1 MTNPFDSAGSKAPP
15 KPFTVN
21 EGRREVRSFVLRQGR
36 FTPAQQRAFDER
48 WPRFGLDFSGE
59 PRDLDATFGRD
70 AHKVL
75 EIGFGNGAAL
85 RFAAQQDP
93 SRDYIGLEVHAPG
106 VGRLLN
112 ALADD
117 NADHV
122 RLYHHDAVEVLEKE
136 IADGALDEVRIYFP
150 DPWHKKRH
158 NKRRLIQPGF
168 AELLVRKLRPGGRL
182 HCATDWEDY
191 AEQMWDVLDATPG
204 LVNRA
209 GPRGSVPRPD
219 WRPQTHFETRG
230 QKLGHGVEQRLL
242 MMTTA
247 IAGLNSS
254 FMQNPSVM
262 ALYLPVASRLAARTG
277 LTMQRLLL
285 PISAAIVMGG
295 ALTMVGN
302 SPLILLNDLL
312 ASANNNLP
320 SGLATIEPLRM
331 FAPLPIGIAL
341 LIASLLYFRYY
352 GDRKLVEEESLV
364 NDGTT
369 PARTESYFAK
379 TYGIEGDV
387 FELVVTAESPLVGMT
402 LGEAENLHDAP
413 LLLALKTGND
423 TRLAPPA
430 EMRIWVGSVLGAMG
444 PRQQIHDF
452 AQNQFLRMSS
462 RLKHLGDLFNP
473 SRAGISEAV
482 VPPTSGVIG
491 KTAGELRLR
500 KERGISLLAIN
511 RDKQVIRE
519 DVRDVQLR
527 AGDMLVFHSIWT
539 DLAQAAKS
547 RDFVVV
553 TDYPTGE
560 QRPHKFKIAMA
571 IFALTILIALTS
583 KLPVALTLMTG
594 VAGMLLTGV
603 LRMDEAYA
611 SINWKTVFMMA
622 GLIPLGWAMDSSG
635 AAAWVAGHT
644 IDKLPT
650 GIPIW
655 VLELALALLTTV
667 FSLVISHVGATI
679 VMVPIAVNLALA
691 AGGNPTAFALI
702 VALSASNNLMTAS
715 NPVISM
721 ITGPANYTPREMWRV
736 GGPLSLIYTCVVVV
750 MINLMF

>member
-1 MTNPFDSAGSKAPP
+1 MDTALTLTNDMKLVLGLVGFTMAMFLFERIRADVVALVVLVVLGVTGLIAPEEI
-15 KPFTVN
+15 FGGFSGNAVMSIIATTIL
-21 EGRREVRSFVLRQGR
+21 G
-36 FTPAQQRAFDER
+36 A
-48 WPRFGLDFSGE
+48 GLD
-59 PRDLDATFGRD
+59 RT
-70 AHKVL
+70 
-75 EIGFGNGAAL
+75 
-85 RFAAQQDP
+85 
-93 SRDYIGLEVHAPG
+93 
-106 VGRLLN
+106 
-112 ALADD
+112 
-117 NADHV
+117 
-122 RLYHHDAVEVLEKE
+122 
-136 IADGALDEVRIYFP
+136 GALNRLAA
-150 DPWHKKRH
+150 WLL
-158 NKRRLIQPGF
+158 RR
-168 AELLVRKLRPGGRL
+168 
-182 HCATDWEDY
+182 
-191 AEQMWDVLDATPG
+191 
-204 LVNRA
+204 
-209 GPRGSVPRPD
+209 
-219 WRPQTHFETRG
+219 
-230 QKLGHGVEQRLL
+230 GHGVEQRLL

-331 FAPLPIGIAL
+331 FAPLPIGVAL
-341 LIASLLYFRYY
+341 LVASLLYFRYY
-352 GDRKLVEEESLV
+352 GDRKLIEEENLV
-364 NDGTT
+364 NDGVT

-387 FELVVTAESPLVGMT
+387 FELVVSTESPLVGMT
-402 LGEAENLHDAP
+402 LGEAETLHDAP

-444 PRQQIHDF
+444 PRQQISDF

-482 VPPTSGVIG
+482 VPPTSNVIG
-491 KTAGELRLR
+491 KSAADLRLR

-650 GIPIW
+650 GIPVW
-655 VLELALALLTTV
+655 VLEVALALLTTA

-736 GGPLSLIYTCVVVV
+736 GGPLSLIYTCVVVL